1 MRKKIILLTL
11 LLAAAVL
18 SGCAE
23 QQQTAAVPELMEPV
37 GVQSD
42 MAAAYIGEIYDIEQ
56 YDASVKPY
64 VQELYFEVDGTVE
77 TVSAYPGI
85 MVQEGDVLIEL
96 DQSSL
101 EEQAESLQKE
111 LEYTQKDNAYSDA
124 LAELDIEILQVEL
137 RQLMAEGGSE
147 KEIAL
152 KQNEIEQ
159 KKAALRQTQALREPD
174 IEKKQADLKK
184 ISESLN
190 KNILRAP
197 FSGRIVYG
205 DELRK
210 GSWVTAY
217 DPVGYISDD
226 SQLSI
231 ISEYITESKL
241 LTADRIYAHIGS
253 RQYEIEL
260 VPVDQDEYI
269 SMLLSG
275 VTMTTEF
282 RIVGPQEYLE
292 EVEAGQYAAV
302 CIYTNYVEDALL
314 VPSGAVLRDASG
326 RYVYVDEDG
335 TRVRRQVRIGKTTD
349 ALVQILEG
357 LEEGEVVY
365 VKD

>member
-1 MRKKIILLTL
+1 MKKKIILLTL

-18 SGCAE
+18 TGCTG
-23 QQQTAAVPELMEPV
+23 QQQAAAPELMEPV

-42 MAAAYIGEIYDIEQ
+42 MAAAYIGEIYDIDQ

-64 VQELYFEVDGTVE
+64 VQELYFEVDGKVQTVN
-77 TVSAYPGI
+77 AYPGV
-85 MVQEGDVLIEL
+85 MVQEGDILVEL
-96 DQSSL
+96 DQTSL
-101 EEQAESLQKE
+101 EEQAESLKNE
-111 LEYTQKDNAYSDA
+111 LEYVLKDNAYSDA

-137 RQLMAEGGSE
+137 RQLMAEGASE

-159 KKAALRQTQALREPD
+159 KKAALRQAQALREPD
-174 IEKKQADLKK
+174 IAKTQENLEE

-205 DELRK
+205 DVLRK
-210 GSWVTAY
+210 GSWVSAY
-217 DPVGYISDD
+217 DPIGYISDD

-241 LTADRIYAHIGS
+241 LAADRIYAHIGS
-253 RQYEIEL
+253 RQYEIEM
-260 VPVDQDEYI
+260 VPIDQSEYI

-275 VTMTTEF
+275 VTITTEF
-282 RIVGPQEYLE
+282 RIIGPEEYLD
-292 EVEAGQYAAV
+292 EVEAGQYAAI

-335 TRVRRQVRIGKTTD
+335 TRVRRAVKTGKTTD